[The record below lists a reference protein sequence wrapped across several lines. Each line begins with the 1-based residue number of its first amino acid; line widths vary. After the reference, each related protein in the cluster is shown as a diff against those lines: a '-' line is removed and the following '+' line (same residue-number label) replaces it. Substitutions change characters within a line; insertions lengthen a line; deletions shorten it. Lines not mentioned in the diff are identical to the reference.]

1 MKNSFFYAAKTAV
14 YLLLISGMFISCDNS
29 TGSDHDDDHEQEP
42 IGVRIKSNGQGVL
55 EYIAHQ
61 SNSTT
66 TGSLSV
72 TNGNTNSYTVVF
84 LDEDLDEFTPE
95 PDEHTITFSGATSI
109 ATFGNINSDT
119 APFSF
124 DVTGTAEGSSTF
136 RLTMN
141 HQGAA
146 EFVTVDLP
154 ISVTSSSN

>member
-1 MKNSFFYAAKTAV
+1 MKNSFIHAAKTAL
-14 YLLLISGMFISCDNS
+14 YLLLISGLFIACDNS
-29 TGSDHDDDHEQEP
+29 TGSDHDDDHEEEP
-42 IGVRIKSNGQGVL
+42 IGIRIKSGGQTIL
-55 EYIAHQ
+55 EYLANQ
-61 SNSTT
+61 TNNTV

-72 TNGNTNSYTVVF
+72 SNGSTSSFTVVF
-84 LDEDLDEFTPE
+84 IAEDLDEFTPE
-95 PDEHTITFSGATSI
+95 PDEHSITISGATTI
-109 ATFGNINSDT
+109 ATFGNINSDS

-154 ISVTSSSN
+154 ISVTSTSN

>member
-1 MKNSFFYAAKTAV
+1 MKNSFTHAAKTAL
-14 YLLLISGMFISCDNS
+14 YLLLITGLFAACSNS
-29 TGSDHDDDHEQEP
+29 TGSDDHEQEP
-42 IGVRIKSNGQGVL
+42 VGIRIKSNGQGVL
-55 EYIAHQ
+55 EYIAHP

-72 TNGNTNSYTVVF
+72 TNGSTNSFTVVF

-95 PDEHTITFSGATSI
+95 PDEHSITFSGAGNI
-109 ATFGNINSDT
+109 AVFGNINSDS

-136 RLTMN
+136 KLTMN

-154 ISVTSSSN
+154 ISVTTSSN